1 MPFIPIVR
9 SKLHRPRIVGDFVVR
24 SGLLHRVEAGSVLPL
39 TLLAA
44 PVGYGKTSLVAHW
57 LENRDGLAAWL
68 SLDAEDSDLLVFV
81 SYFAAAVRTVVPD
94 ACGDTL
100 ACLAAGQPASLAA
113 LAGHLSNDLES
124 LPARLVLVL
133 DDYHRIA
140 STPTHALLDRLLAHP
155 VDNLHLVVITCR
167 DPPLSLGMLRAREA
181 LTEIRMQDLQFAAS
195 DTALLF
201 KRCAGRAVS
210 GPLLE
215 CLQQRSEGWPV
226 GVRLAALALRDGGEV
241 AELERSF
248 TGSTPQVQQ
257 FFIEEVLS
265 QQAAGVRDWLLR
277 TSISDRFC
285 AALGD
290 ALSEGCTGGE
300 GGERLDGRSF
310 IQRVASG
317 AMLCLAVDDQLEW
330 YRYHRL
336 FRAFL
341 ESQLRKQH
349 TDAEVVELHRR
360 ATAWFEANGLLEE
373 AIPHALAAADA
384 AAAGQLLARH
394 RNSLLN
400 REDRHRLQRC
410 LSLLPADTIEMD
422 PELLLLKA
430 WLMHHQGRQIET
442 PVVLDRIEALLEGG
456 AGGLDQAI
464 VASLRGSVLA
474 LRGLQRYR
482 EGRADLALACAEQAL
497 HRLADDSPH
506 ARVTAQAVVA
516 GARQMVGDLK
526 GARQWIHDVLTRAS
540 GSIEVCQAPLVATL
554 CFLDWMAADLAAL
567 QWTASQNDKLND
579 VPFASQGNWALGRY
593 FLGLVQY
600 QRNDL
605 ALAEATLLPALAVQN
620 APRLGYRTEIS
631 FMLAAVYQALG
642 QADRAREIVDAV
654 CAHLLRTGNSP
665 ALFRAQAY
673 QAELALRQG
682 RVDEAREWARNFD
695 PGPVQLVYRFFNVP
709 HLTLARVWIA
719 EGSAENL
726 EQAGRLLQ
734 LLQADLAARHNIRFL
749 IEVLALQALWQR
761 ALGDEVAAGDLL
773 AHAVALAQPG
783 GFIRLFVDLGQ
794 DLVPT
799 LKRLNPG
806 LGSARYVG
814 QILSALNDDWLV
826 SAGRQQVGA
835 DLTRRELKILKLLAV
850 RLSNVEISEELCISR
865 ATVKRHTQNI
875 YRKLRASSRREAVL
889 RARTLNILADG

>member
-1 MPFIPIVR
+1 
-9 SKLHRPRIVGDFVVR
+9 
-24 SGLLHRVEAGSVLPL
+24 VLPL

-44 PVGYGKTSLVAHW
+44 PAGYGKTSLVAHW
-57 LENRDGLAAWL
+57 LESREGLAAWL
-68 SLDAEDSDLLVFV
+68 SLDAEDSDLVVFV
-81 SYFAAAVRTVVPD
+81 SYFVAAVRTAVPG
-94 ACGDTL
+94 ACADTL
-100 ACLAAGQPASLAA
+100 DCLAAGQPASLAA
-113 LAGHLSNDLES
+113 LAGHLSNDLEA

-133 DDYHRIA
+133 DDYHRIV
-140 STPTHALLDRLLAHP
+140 SRLTHALLDRLLAHP
-155 VDNLHLVVITCR
+155 VGNLHLVMISCR

-181 LTEIRMQDLQFAAS
+181 LTEIRMPDLQFAAS

-201 KRCAGRAVS
+201 ERCTGRAVS
-210 GPLLE
+210 ASLLK

-226 GVRLAALALRDGGEV
+226 GVRLAALALRDGGEA
-241 AELERSF
+241 AELERGF

-265 QQAAGVRDWLLR
+265 QQSAGVRDWLLR

-290 ALSEGCTGGE
+290 ALSAGCVVGE
-300 GGERLDGRSF
+300 GEERLEGRSF

-317 AMLCLAVDDQLEW
+317 AMLCLAVDENLEW
-330 YRYHRL
+330 YRYHCL
-336 FRAFL
+336 FRTFL

-360 ATAWFEANGLLEE
+360 AAAWFEANGLFEE
-373 AIPHALAAADA
+373 AIPHVLAAAGA
-384 AAAGQLLARH
+384 TAAGQLLARH
-394 RNSLLN
+394 RNALLN
-400 REDRHRLQRC
+400 REHRHRLQRC
-410 LSLLPADTIEMD
+410 LCLLPADTIEMD

-442 PVVLDRIEALLEGG
+442 PVVLDRIEALLEGD
-456 AGGLDQAI
+456 AGGLDQII

-474 LRGLQRYR
+474 LRSLQRYR

-497 HRLADDSPH
+497 HSLADDSPH

-516 GARQMVGDLK
+516 GTRQMTGDLK
-526 GARQWIHDVLTRAS
+526 GARRWIHDALTRAS

-554 CFLDWMAADLAAL
+554 CFLDWMAADLSAL

-579 VPFASQGNWALGRY
+579 AQSQGNWALGRY

-600 QRNDL
+600 QRNEL
-605 ALAEATLLPALAVQN
+605 ALAEATLLPALAVQY

-631 FMLAAVYQALG
+631 FVLAAVYQALG

-654 CAHLLRTGNSP
+654 CEHLLRTGNSP
-665 ALFRAQAY
+665 ALFRAGAY

-682 RVDEAREWARNFD
+682 RVDEAQEWARNFD
-695 PGPVQLVYRFFNVP
+695 PGPVQLVYRFFNAP

-719 EGSAENL
+719 EGSAENR
-726 EQAGRLLQ
+726 EQAGHLLQ

-749 IEVLALQALWQR
+749 IEVLALQALLQR
-761 ALGDEVAAGDLL
+761 AQGDEVAACDLL
-773 AHAVALAQPG
+773 ARAVALAQPG
-783 GFIRLFVDLGQ
+783 GFVRLFVDLGQ
-794 DLVPT
+794 DLVPI

-806 LGSARYVG
+806 IGRARYVG
-814 QILSALNDDWLV
+814 QILSAMNDDWLV
-826 SAGRQQVGA
+826 NAGRQQVGA